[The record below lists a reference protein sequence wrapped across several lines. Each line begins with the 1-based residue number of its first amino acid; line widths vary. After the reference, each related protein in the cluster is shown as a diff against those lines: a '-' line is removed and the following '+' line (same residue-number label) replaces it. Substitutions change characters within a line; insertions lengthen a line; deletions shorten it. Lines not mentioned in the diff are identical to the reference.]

1 VDAAALGSAQNV
13 LRELAGVLGLRLEEP
28 KGEPRQAAP
37 FIDLL
42 VEIRQ
47 ELRQAKQWALAD
59 RVRDGLVELG
69 VVLEDGKSGT
79 TWKAG

>member
-1 VDAAALGSAQNV
+1 VLSTAQNT
-13 LRELAGVLGLRLEEP
+13 LRELAGVLGLRLEET
-28 KGEPRQAAP
+28 KGSPQAAAP

-42 VEIRQ
+42 VEIRR

-59 RVRDGLVELG
+59 RVRDRLAELG
-69 VVLEDGKSGT
+69 VALEDGKGGT